1 MSRLTAEDRFEI
13 YELYARYAHCYD
25 FGRADELAALFTAD
39 GSFVRPGLDRLQGR
53 EAIREYVAE
62 RTAAAPGCIHQTGNI
77 YLEGRE
83 DGSVRGHAYAVVMR
97 LAPGDVLRCR
107 NLGFYD
113 DEIVSTDGG
122 WRFARRDY
130 GSWADST
137 TVDAPFAFEGPPITG
152 VALPDLQPSTTGEND
167 RWH

>member
-1 MSRLTAEDRFEI
+1 MSFLTASDRFEI

-25 FGRADELAALFTAD
+25 FGRAAELASLFTVD
-39 GSFVRPGLDRLQGR
+39 GSFVRPGLDRLEGR

-62 RTAAAPGCIHQTGNI
+62 RTVAAPGCVHQTGNI
-77 YLEGRE
+77 YLEE
-83 DGSVRGHAYAVVMR
+83 LADGKVRGHAYAVVMR

-113 DEIVSTDGG
+113 DVIVASDQG

-130 GSWADST
+130 GSWADPS
-137 TVDAPFAFEGPPITG
+137 TVDAPFAFEGPPVTG
-152 VALPDLQPSTTGEND
+152 VALPN
-167 RWH
+167 